1 VKRYRLVS
9 ALMLSSW
16 SIKIGMW
23 VETSAVGG
31 LLTLKACVGT
41 GNTHKDF

>member
-1 VKRYRLVS
+1 
-9 ALMLSSW
+9 
-16 SIKIGMW
+16 MW

-41 GNTHKDF
+41 ENTHKDFLVTVCFVTIGEVKANLYLGT